1 MKKCLMCNT
10 DFNGKRNDTL
20 FCSNSCKA
28 KHWRLKK
35 EGQLNR
41 LAPLPDINTPPTKQE
56 LTELVFN
63 DVIETNQTQNTEK
76 TEKEKEYKND
86 NNNDKKSTNTNQK
99 INAEANHNTNLIL
112 NTNNQTKPFINK
124 TVQVPNPN
132 YQLTEKKL
140 NQCRADIKTCNI
152 ELQNIEQQITDWQS
166 KNGNSCFTIGAGSGA
181 VLGYQL
187 GSSENTKGKKK
198 TDDKR
203 LLYAFL
209 GVILGLGA
217 GAALKSATEESR
229 EKNKSE
235 ALQKLKQMQT
245 EYQYYLG
252 KLKIQ
257 EKEIFTQLQKEK
269 PQLEKTITLLNPAFG
284 IEPPKP
290 SNIATTTKNTNT
302 QTNTNTS
309 TNQSQKLLQTPQQK
323 QSLETDKI
331 SSMQSVAGMKY
342 RLLNFKNKWLDFFG
356 LPQTNFFCVIHGM
369 SGEGKTNFSIQFA
382 KYLAENF
389 GNVLYISGEEG
400 FAPTFQQ
407 KIKTLGAAIPNLYA
421 ADIRTGQDIL
431 KDVPNK
437 YHFII
442 IDSINNMN
450 IDPELMKVIRNK
462 FKQSGIIAICQSTK
476 DGKIRGSYQ
485 IVHDSD
491 ITVHV
496 IKGMATTT
504 KNRFKEKEQSFD
516 VFEVYRKKDNHNS
529 TIKPLNKQND
539 EDGLDEFR
547 NTV

>member
-1 MKKCLMCNT
+1 MKKCLMCET
-10 DFNGKRNDTL
+10 PFNGKRNDTL

-35 EGQLNR
+35 EGQLNG

-63 DVIETNQTQNTEK
+63 DVIETNQTQNPEK

-86 NNNDKKSTNTNQK
+86 NNNDKKNTNLNQK
-99 INAEANHNTNLIL
+99 IITEPNHNTNLIL

-140 NQCRADIKTCNI
+140 NQCKADIKTCI
-152 ELQNIEQQITDWQS
+152 SELQNIEQQITDWQS

-187 GSSENTKGKKK
+187 GSSENSKGKKK

-209 GVILGLGA
+209 GGILGLGA
-217 GAALKSATEESR
+217 GAALRSVTEESR
-229 EKNKSE
+229 EKNKNE

-257 EKEIFTQLQKEK
+257 EKELLAQLQKEK
-269 PQLEKTITLLNPAFG
+269 PQIEKTITLLNPAFG

-290 SNIATTTKNTNT
+290 NTIATTTKNTST
-302 QTNTNTS
+302 QANTS
-309 TNQSQKLLQTPQQK
+309 TNLSQILSQTPPQK

-331 SSMQSVAGMKY
+331 SSMQTVAGMKY
-342 RLLNFKNKWLDFFG
+342 HLLNFKNKWLDFFG

-442 IDSINNMN
+442 IDSVNNMN
-450 IDPELMKVIRNK
+450 IDPELMKAIRNK

-496 IKGMATTT
+496 VKGIATTT
-504 KNRFKEKEQSFD
+504 KNRFKEKEQTFD
-516 VFEVYRKKDNHNS
+516 VFEVYREFNLKKENKKFNLNLNDN
-529 TIKPLNKQND
+529 T
-539 EDGLDEFR
+539 LDELR
-547 NTV
+547 NTI

>member
-10 DFNGKRNDTL
+10 NFNGKRNDTL

-35 EGQLNR
+35 EGQLNG
-41 LAPLPDINTPPTKQE
+41 LAPLPSIMTPPTKLE

-63 DVIETNQTQNTEK
+63 DVIETNQTQSLEK

-86 NNNDKKSTNTNQK
+86 DNNYDKKST
-99 INAEANHNTNLIL
+99 NTNLIL

-140 NQCRADIKTCNI
+140 NQCRADIKTCNS

-198 TDDKR
+198 SDDKR

-209 GVILGLGA
+209 GGILGLGA
-217 GAALKSATEESR
+217 GAALRSATEESR
-229 EKNKSE
+229 EKNKNE
-235 ALQKLKQMQT
+235 ALQKLKQTQT
-245 EYQYYLG
+245 EYQYYLV

-257 EKEIFTQLQKEK
+257 EKELLAQLQKEK
-269 PQLEKTITLLNPAFG
+269 PQMEKTITLLNPAFG
-284 IEPPKP
+284 IESPKP
-290 SNIATTTKNTNT
+290 NTSVTTTKKSNT
-302 QTNTNTS
+302 QANTNTS
-309 TNQSQKLLQTPQQK
+309 TNLSQILSQTPQQK

-331 SSMQSVAGMKY
+331 SSMQTVAGMKY
-342 RLLNFKNKWLDFFG
+342 HLLNFKNKWLDFFG

-496 IKGMATTT
+496 VKGIATTT
-504 KNRFKEKEQSFD
+504 KNRFKEKEQTFD
-516 VFEVYRKKDNHNS
+516 VFEVYREFQLKKENKKFNLNLNDN
-529 TIKPLNKQND
+529 T
-539 EDGLDEFR
+539 LDELR
-547 NTV
+547 NTI